1 MDINDDEI
9 KVLDKNGLRK
19 FGLTMAVVII
29 TLFGLI
35 IPYFIEVNFSWWP
48 WVVGLLFFASSITAP
63 LKLKMVYHSWMKF
76 GFILHKVT
84 SPIILGLIFFAIF
97 FPVACIMKLINRD
110 SMKRKI
116 DYSFHTYR
124 ITSQKRS
131 KKSMER
137 PF

>member
-1 MDINDDEI
+1 MDINDDDI
-9 KVLDKNGLRK
+9 KVLDKSGLRK

-35 IPYFIEVNFSWWP
+35 FPYFMHMNYSWWS
-48 WVVGLLFFASSITAP
+48 WVIGLLFFACSITAP
-63 LKLKMVYHSWMKF
+63 LKLKMIYHFWMKL
-76 GFILHKVT
+76 GFILNKVT

-110 SMKRKI
+110 SMTRKI
-116 DYSFHTYR
+116 DYSFQTYR